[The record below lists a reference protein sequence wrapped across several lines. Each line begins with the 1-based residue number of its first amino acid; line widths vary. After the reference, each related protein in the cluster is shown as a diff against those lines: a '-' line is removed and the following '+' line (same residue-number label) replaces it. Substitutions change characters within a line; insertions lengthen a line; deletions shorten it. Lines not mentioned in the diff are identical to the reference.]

1 MYQPKVGWE
10 GFFLMLNLFKEKAM
24 VLIRALSF
32 LFILIFSS
40 QVVFADRIKDL
51 VSLAGVRSNQ
61 LVGYGLV
68 IGLAKTGDGS
78 VNLTKQS
85 IASMVSQFGVIA
97 SMADIDGSNSATV
110 MVTANLPAFAKPG
123 QTIDVTISTIGKA
136 KSLKGGTLLM
146 TAMKGA
152 DGKVYAIAQGN
163 LVVGGLGI
171 EGADGSS
178 TIQGTP
184 TVGRIPGGAT
194 VEKKVENNF
203 LSKRNI
209 VLNLH
214 QSDFSQANKVAESI
228 NKTFGPD
235 VAVAIDSTSIKVRT
249 PADPSQKVSF
259 IGLLENINF
268 EPVRPKAKVVVNSRT
283 GTVVIGGDVRITPA
297 AVAHGS
303 LSVKIREDTKVLSEG
318 TGTVVGTSATVAG
331 TAATTAAETEIE
343 VEEEPAR
350 AFVFDPGIEL
360 QTLVDALNETGTTAT
375 DMVAILEALREAGAL
390 RAELIII

>member
-1 MYQPKVGWE
+1 MKKNIK
-10 GFFLMLNLFKEKAM
+10 FLL
-24 VLIRALSF
+24 F
-32 LFILIFSS
+32 LFLLTFNFKLS
-40 QVVFADRIKDL
+40 FADRIKDL
-51 VSLAGVRSNQ
+51 VSIAGVRTNQ

-85 IASMVSQFGVIA
+85 IAAMISQFGVIA
-97 SMADIDGSNSATV
+97 NTADIDGSNSATV
-110 MVTANLPAFAKPG
+110 MVTATLPAFAKPG
-123 QTIDVTISTIGKA
+123 QTIDVTVSTIGKA

-146 TAMKGA
+146 TALKGA
-152 DGKVYAIAQGN
+152 DNEVYAIAQGN

-178 TIQGTP
+178 AIQGTP
-184 TVGRIPGGAT
+184 TVGRIPSGAT
-194 VEKKVENNF
+194 VEKLVNNTF
-203 LSKRNI
+203 LEKQDI

-214 QSDFSQANKVAESI
+214 QADFSQATKLAEAI
-228 NKTFGPD
+228 NDTFGPE
-235 VAVAIDSTSIKVRT
+235 VATPIDSTSIKVRT
-249 PADPSQKVSF
+249 PQDPAQKVSF
-259 IGLLENINF
+259 VGLLENINF

-303 LSVKIREDTKVLSEG
+303 LSVKIKEDTKLLSEG

-331 TAATTAAETEIE
+331 TDAATAADTEIE
-343 VEEEPAR
+343 IDEEPAR

>member
-1 MYQPKVGWE
+1 MYLLSRMLMRKLYSIILTFCI
-10 GFFLMLNLFKEKAM
+10 FFGQHAT
-24 VLIRALSF
+24 
-32 LFILIFSS
+32 
-40 QVVFADRIKDL
+40 ADRIKDM

-85 IASMVSQFGVIA
+85 IAAMISQFGVIA
-97 SMADIDGSNSATV
+97 DTADIDATNSANV
-110 MVTANLPAFAKPG
+110 MVTANLPPFAKPG
-123 QTIDVTISTIGKA
+123 QTIDVTVSTIGKA

-146 TAMKGA
+146 TALKGA
-152 DGKVYAIAQGN
+152 DGEVYAIAQGN
-163 LVVGGLGI
+163 LVVGGLGV
-171 EGADGSS
+171 EGADGST

-194 VEKKVENNF
+194 VEKLVENTF
-203 LSKRNI
+203 LEKDNV

-214 QSDFSQANKVAESI
+214 QADFSQANRIANTI
-228 NKTFGPD
+228 NETFGPE
-235 VAVAIDSTSIKVRT
+235 VAIPMDSTSIKVRT
-249 PADPSQKVSF
+249 PSNPAQKVSF

-268 EPVRPKAKVVVNSRT
+268 EPVTPKAKVVVNSRT
-283 GTVVIGGDVRITPA
+283 GTVVIGGDVRISPA

-303 LSVKIREDTKVLSEG
+303 LSVKIQEDTKLLSEG
-318 TGTVVGTSATVAG
+318 TGTVVGTSATVSG
-331 TAATTAAETEIE
+331 TAATTAADTQIE
-343 VEEEPAR
+343 VDEEPAR

>member
-1 MYQPKVGWE
+1 MSQLRAGYQSS
-10 GFFLMLNLFKEKAM
+10 FHMLNLFRKKSM
-24 VLIRALSF
+24 LIIRAISL
-32 LFILIFSS
+32 LFALIFTS
-40 QVVFADRIKDL
+40 QLVFADRIKDL
-51 VSLAGVRSNQ
+51 VSIAGVRSNQ

-97 SMADIDGSNSATV
+97 NIADIDGSNSATV

-123 QTIDVTISTIGKA
+123 QNIDVTISTIGKA

-146 TAMKGA
+146 TAMKGS
-152 DGKVYAIAQGN
+152 DGDVYAIAQGN

-194 VEKKVENNF
+194 VEKIVDNNF
-203 LSKRNI
+203 LDKRDL

-214 QSDFSQANKVAESI
+214 QSDFSQSNKVAESI
-228 NKTFGPD
+228 NETFGPD
-235 VAVAIDSTSIKVRT
+235 VAIPLDATSIKVRT
-249 PADPSQKVSF
+249 PADPAQKVSF
-259 IGLLENINF
+259 IGLLENIVF
-268 EPVRPKAKVVVNSRT
+268 EPVKPKAKVVVNSRT
-283 GTVVIGGDVRITPA
+283 GTVVIGGEVRISPA

-303 LSVKIREDTKVLSEG
+303 LSVRVKEDTKLLSEG

-343 VEEEPAR
+343 VDEEPAR

>member
-1 MYQPKVGWE
+1 MKI
-10 GFFLMLNLFKEKAM
+10 LLTIITS
-24 VLIRALSF
+24 LIL
-32 LFILIFSS
+32 LTNQFSY
-40 QVVFADRIKDL
+40 ADRIKDMA
-51 VSLAGVRSNQ
+51 SLAGVRSNQ

-85 IASMVSQFGVIA
+85 IAAMISQFGVIA
-97 SMADIDGSNSATV
+97 NTADIDATNSANV

-123 QTIDVTISTIGKA
+123 QTIDITVSTIGKA

-146 TAMKGA
+146 TGLKGA
-152 DGKVYAIAQGN
+152 DGEVYAIAQGN
-163 LVVGGLGI
+163 LVVGGLGV
-171 EGADGSS
+171 EGADGST

-194 VEKKVENNF
+194 VEKLVENTF
-203 LSKRNI
+203 LEKDNI

-214 QSDFSQANKVAESI
+214 QADFSQANRIANTI
-228 NKTFGPD
+228 NETFGPE
-235 VAVAIDSTSIKVRT
+235 VAVPMDSTSIRVRT
-249 PADPSQKVSF
+249 PQNPSQKVSF

-268 EPVRPKAKVVVNSRT
+268 EPVTPKAKVVVNSRT
-283 GTVVIGGDVRITPA
+283 GTVVIGGDVRISPA

-303 LSVKIREDTKVLSEG
+303 LSVKIQEDTKLLSEG
-318 TGTVVGTSATVAG
+318 TGTVVGTSATVSG
-331 TAATTAAETEIE
+331 TAATTAADTQID

-375 DMVAILEALREAGAL
+375 DMVAILEALREAGSL

>member
-1 MYQPKVGWE
+1 MRKF
-10 GFFLMLNLFKEKAM
+10 FFL
-24 VLIRALSF
+24 
-32 LFILIFSS
+32 ILIFLGLH
-40 QVVFADRIKDL
+40 QNTLADRIKDL
-51 VSLAGVRSNQ
+51 VSIAGIRSNQ

-85 IASMVSQFGVIA
+85 IASMISQFGVIA
-97 SMADIDGSNSATV
+97 NTADIDGSNSATV
-110 MVTANLPAFAKPG
+110 MVTANLPPFSKPG
-123 QTIDVTISTIGKA
+123 QNIDVTVSTIGKA

-146 TAMKGA
+146 TALKGA
-152 DGKVYAIAQGN
+152 DNDVYAIAQGN
-163 LVVGGLGI
+163 LVVGGLGV

-194 VEKKVENNF
+194 VEKMVENSF
-203 LSKRNI
+203 LQNQNV

-214 QSDFSQANKVAESI
+214 QSDFSQANKIAETI
-228 NKTFGPD
+228 NETFGPD
-235 VAVAIDSTSIKVRT
+235 VAVPLDSTSIKVRT
-249 PADPSQKVSF
+249 PSDSSQKVSF
-259 IGLLENINF
+259 IGLLENITF
-268 EPVRPKAKVVVNSRT
+268 EPVRPKARVVVNSRT
-283 GTVVIGGDVRITPA
+283 GTVVIGGDVRISPA

-303 LSVKIREDTKVLSEG
+303 LSVKIREDTKLLSEG

-331 TAATTAAETEIE
+331 TAATTAADTEIE
-343 VEEEPAR
+343 VDEQPAR

-375 DMVAILEALREAGAL
+375 DMVAILEALREAGSL
-390 RAELIII
+390 RAELIVI

>member
-1 MYQPKVGWE
+1 MFHHFKIMKYLIS
-10 GFFLMLNLFKEKAM
+10 FIFTFIFLSN
-24 VLIRALSF
+24 SF
-32 LFILIFSS
+32 CY
-40 QVVFADRIKDL
+40 ADRIKDMA
-51 VSLAGVRSNQ
+51 SLAGVRSNQ

-85 IASMVSQFGVIA
+85 IAAMIAQFGVIA
-97 SMADIDGSNSATV
+97 DTADIDATNSANV
-110 MVTANLPAFAKPG
+110 MVTANLPPFAKPG
-123 QTIDVTISTIGKA
+123 QTIDVTVSTIGKA

-146 TAMKGA
+146 TGLKGA
-152 DGKVYAIAQGN
+152 DGQVYAIAQGN
-163 LVVGGLGI
+163 LVVGGLGV
-171 EGADGSS
+171 EGADGST

-194 VEKKVENNF
+194 VEKLVENTF
-203 LSKRNI
+203 LEKDNI

-214 QSDFSQANKVAESI
+214 QADFSQANRIANTI
-228 NKTFGPD
+228 NETFGPE
-235 VAVAIDSTSIKVRT
+235 VAIPMDSTSIKVRT
-249 PADPSQKVSF
+249 PANPSQKVSF

-268 EPVRPKAKVVVNSRT
+268 EPVTPKAKVVVNSRT
-283 GTVVIGGDVRITPA
+283 GTVVIGGDVRISPA

-303 LSVKIREDTKVLSEG
+303 LSVKIQEDTKLLSEG
-318 TGTVVGTSATVAG
+318 TGTVVGSSATVSG
-331 TAATTAAETEIE
+331 TAATTAADTQIE
-343 VEEEPAR
+343 VDEDPAR

>member
-1 MYQPKVGWE
+1 
-10 GFFLMLNLFKEKAM
+10 MLNLFKEKPLI
-24 VLIRALSF
+24 LIRALSF

-178 TIQGTP
+178 TI
-184 TVGRIPGGAT
+184 
-194 VEKKVENNF
+194 
-203 LSKRNI
+203 
-209 VLNLH
+209 
-214 QSDFSQANKVAESI
+214 
-228 NKTFGPD
+228 
-235 VAVAIDSTSIKVRT
+235 
-249 PADPSQKVSF
+249 
-259 IGLLENINF
+259 
-268 EPVRPKAKVVVNSRT
+268 
-283 GTVVIGGDVRITPA
+283 
-297 AVAHGS
+297 
-303 LSVKIREDTKVLSEG
+303 
-318 TGTVVGTSATVAG
+318 
-331 TAATTAAETEIE
+331 
-343 VEEEPAR
+343 
-350 AFVFDPGIEL
+350 
-360 QTLVDALNETGTTAT
+360 
-375 DMVAILEALREAGAL
+375 
-390 RAELIII
+390 

>member
-1 MYQPKVGWE
+1 
-10 GFFLMLNLFKEKAM
+10 MLNLFKEKPLI
-24 VLIRALSF
+24 LIRALSF

-110 MVTANLPAFAKPG
+110 MVTANLPGFAKPG

-203 LSKRNI
+203 LSKRDI

-303 LSVKIREDTKVLSEG
+303 LSVKIREDTKLLSEG

>member
-1 MYQPKVGWE
+1 MFRHFNTMK
-10 GFFLMLNLFKEKAM
+10 KT
-24 VLIRALSF
+24 SF
-32 LFILIFSS
+32 LLFCFLILSNSIS
-40 QVVFADRIKDL
+40 FADRIKDMA
-51 VSLAGVRSNQ
+51 SIAGVRTNQ

-68 IGLAKTGDGS
+68 VGLAKTGDGS
-78 VNLTKQS
+78 VELTKQS
-85 IASMVSQFGVIA
+85 IASMIKQFGVIA
-97 SMADIDGSNSATV
+97 TNADINASNAANV
-110 MVTANLPAFAKPG
+110 MVTATLPPFAKPG
-123 QTIDVTISTIGKA
+123 QTIDVTVSTIGKA

-152 DGKVYAIAQGN
+152 NGEVYAIAQGN

-184 TVGRIPGGAT
+184 TVGRIPSGAT
-194 VEKKVENNF
+194 VEKMIPSTF
-203 LSKRNI
+203 LQKDNI

-214 QSDFSQANKVAESI
+214 QADFSQADKIAETI
-228 NKTFGPD
+228 NDTFGPE
-235 VAVAIDSTSIKVRT
+235 VATPLDSTSIKVRT
-249 PADPSQKVSF
+249 PEKPSQKVSF
-259 IGLLENINF
+259 IGLLENLNF
-268 EPVRPKAKVVVNSRT
+268 EPVTPKAKVVVNSRT
-283 GTVVIGGDVRITPA
+283 GTVVIGGDVRISPA

-303 LSVKIREDTKVLSEG
+303 LSVRIQEDTKLLSEG

-331 TAATTAAETEIE
+331 TTATTAQDTEIE
-343 VEEEPAR
+343 VDEQPAR

>member
-1 MYQPKVGWE
+1 
-10 GFFLMLNLFKEKAM
+10 MLNRFKEKSM
-24 VLIRALSF
+24 ILIRALSI

-51 VSLAGVRSNQ
+51 VTLAGVRSNQ

-152 DGKVYAIAQGN
+152 NGKVYAIAQGN

-203 LSKRNI
+203 LSKRDV

-228 NKTFGPD
+228 NKTFGPG
-235 VAVAIDSTSIKVRT
+235 VAVALDATSIKVRT

-331 TAATTAAETEIE
+331 TAATTAAESEID

-390 RAELIII
+390 RAELLII

>member
-1 MYQPKVGWE
+1 M
-10 GFFLMLNLFKEKAM
+10 FHLFKKIFIYT
-24 VLIRALSF
+24 LILLLFVGNKSAL
-32 LFILIFSS
+32 
-40 QVVFADRIKDL
+40 ADRIKDMAS
-51 VSLAGVRSNQ
+51 VAGVRSNQ

-85 IASMVSQFGVIA
+85 IAAMISQFGVIA
-97 SMADIDGSNSATV
+97 NVADIDASNSANV
-110 MVTANLPAFAKPG
+110 MVTATLPPFAKPG
-123 QTIDVTISTIGKA
+123 QTIDVAVSSVGKA

-146 TAMKGA
+146 TALKGA
-152 DGKVYAIAQGN
+152 DGEVYAIAQGN

-194 VEKKVENNF
+194 VEKLVENTF
-203 LSKRNI
+203 LEKDNI

-214 QSDFSQANKVAESI
+214 QADFSQADKIAETI
-228 NKTFGPD
+228 NNTFGPE
-235 VAVAIDSTSIKVRT
+235 VATPLDSTSIKVRT
-249 PADPSQKVSF
+249 PSSPSQKVSF

-268 EPVRPKAKVVVNSRT
+268 EPVSPKAKVVVNSRT
-283 GTVVIGGDVRITPA
+283 GTVVIGGDVRISPA

-303 LSVKIREDTKVLSEG
+303 LSVRIQEDTKLLSEG

-331 TAATTAAETEIE
+331 TTATTTQDTQIDVDEQ
-343 VEEEPAR
+343 PAR

-360 QTLVDALNETGTTAT
+360 QSLVDALNETGTTAT

>member
-1 MYQPKVGWE
+1 
-10 GFFLMLNLFKEKAM
+10 MLNRFKEKSM
-24 VLIRALSF
+24 ILIRALSI

-51 VSLAGVRSNQ
+51 VTLAGVRSNQ

-152 DGKVYAIAQGN
+152 NGKVYAIAQGN

-203 LSKRNI
+203 LSKRDV

-235 VAVAIDSTSIKVRT
+235 VAVALDATSIKVRT
-249 PADPSQKVSF
+249 PANPSQKVSF

-331 TAATTAAETEIE
+331 TAATTAAEREID

-390 RAELIII
+390 RAELLII

>member
-1 MYQPKVGWE
+1 
-10 GFFLMLNLFKEKAM
+10 MLNRFKEKSM
-24 VLIRALSF
+24 ILIRALSI

-51 VSLAGVRSNQ
+51 VTLAGVRSNQ

-152 DGKVYAIAQGN
+152 NGKVYAIAQGN

-203 LSKRNI
+203 LSKRDV

-235 VAVAIDSTSIKVRT
+235 VAVALDATSIKVRT

-331 TAATTAAETEIE
+331 TAATTAAESEID

-390 RAELIII
+390 RAELLII

>member
-1 MYQPKVGWE
+1 MNK
-10 GFFLMLNLFKEKAM
+10 K
-24 VLIRALSF
+24 LIIIF
-32 LFILIFSS
+32 LFLFPFLLSNKVS
-40 QVVFADRIKDL
+40 ADRIKDL
-51 VSLAGVRSNQ
+51 VSFAGIRSNQ

-85 IASMVSQFGVIA
+85 IAAMISQFGVIA
-97 SMADIDGSNSATV
+97 STADIDGSNSATV
-110 MVTANLPAFAKPG
+110 MVTSNLPAFAKPG
-123 QTIDVTISTIGKA
+123 QTIDITVSTIGKA

-146 TAMKGA
+146 TALKGA

-194 VEKKVENNF
+194 VEKLVENTF
-203 LSKRNI
+203 LEKKSI

-235 VAVAIDSTSIKVRT
+235 VAVPLDATSIKVRT
-249 PADPSQKVSF
+249 PSDPSQKVSF
-259 IGLLENINF
+259 IGLLENISF

-303 LSVKIREDTKVLSEG
+303 LSVKIKEDTKVLSEG

-331 TAATTAAETEIE
+331 TAATTAADTEIE
-343 VEEEPAR
+343 VDQEPAR

>member
-1 MYQPKVGWE
+1 MK
-10 GFFLMLNLFKEKAM
+10 K
-24 VLIRALSF
+24 II
-32 LFILIFSS
+32 ILILLIT
-40 QVVFADRIKDL
+40 VFWGLNSKADRIKDMA
-51 VSLAGVRSNQ
+51 SIAGVRTNQ

-78 VNLTKQS
+78 VELTKQS
-85 IASMVSQFGVIA
+85 IASMISQFGVIA
-97 SMADIDGSNSATV
+97 DTADINASNAANV
-110 MVTANLPAFAKPG
+110 MVTATLPPFAKPG
-123 QTIDVTISTIGKA
+123 QTIDVTVSTIGKA

-146 TAMKGA
+146 TALKGA
-152 DGKVYAIAQGN
+152 NGQVYAIAQGN

-184 TVGRIPGGAT
+184 TVGRIPSGAT
-194 VEKKVENNF
+194 VEKMIPTTF
-203 LSKRNI
+203 LEKDNI

-214 QSDFSQANKVAESI
+214 QADFSQADRIAETI
-228 NKTFGPD
+228 NDTFGPE
-235 VAVAIDSTSIKVRT
+235 VATPLDSTSIKVRT
-249 PADPSQKVSF
+249 PERPSQKVSF
-259 IGLLENINF
+259 IGLLENLNF
-268 EPVRPKAKVVVNSRT
+268 EPVSPKAKVVVNSRT
-283 GTVVIGGDVRITPA
+283 GTVVIGGDVRISPA

-303 LSVKIREDTKVLSEG
+303 LSVKIQEDTKLLSEG

-331 TAATTAAETEIE
+331 TTATTAQDTEIE
-343 VEEEPAR
+343 VDEQPAR

>member
-1 MYQPKVGWE
+1 MKNKIKIFIYLVLLV
-10 GFFLMLNLFKEKAM
+10 FSAKE
-24 VLIRALSF
+24 LS
-32 LFILIFSS
+32 
-40 QVVFADRIKDL
+40 ADRIKDL
-51 VSLAGVRSNQ
+51 VTIAGIRTNQ

-85 IASMVSQFGVIA
+85 IAAMISQFGVIA
-97 SMADIDGSNSATV
+97 NTADIDGSNSATV
-110 MVTANLPAFAKPG
+110 MVTATLPPFSKPG
-123 QTIDVTISTIGKA
+123 QTIDVTVSTIGKA

-146 TAMKGA
+146 TALKGA
-152 DGKVYAIAQGN
+152 DGDVYAIAQGN
-163 LVVGGLGI
+163 LVVGGLGV

-194 VEKKVENNF
+194 VEELVESNF
-203 LSKRNI
+203 LEKGNVI
-209 VLNLH
+209 LNLH
-214 QSDFSQANKVAESI
+214 QSDFSQANKVAETI
-228 NKTFGPD
+228 NETFGPE
-235 VAVAIDSTSIKVRT
+235 VATPLDSTSIKVRT
-249 PADPSQKVSF
+249 PSDPSQKVSF
-259 IGLLENINF
+259 IGLLENIAF

-283 GTVVIGGDVRITPA
+283 GTVVIGGDVRISPA

-303 LSVKIREDTKVLSEG
+303 LSVKIKEDTKLLSEG

-331 TAATTAAETEIE
+331 TAAATAADTEIE
-343 VEEEPAR
+343 VDQQPAR

-375 DMVAILEALREAGAL
+375 DMVAILEALREAGSL

>member
-1 MYQPKVGWE
+1 MKKIK
-10 GFFLMLNLFKEKAM
+10 FLLF
-24 VLIRALSF
+24 LLLTSIISN
-32 LFILIFSS
+32 
-40 QVVFADRIKDL
+40 QCYADRIKDL
-51 VSLAGVRSNQ
+51 VSVAGVRSNQ

-85 IASMVSQFGVIA
+85 IAAMISQFGVIA
-97 SMADIDGSNSATV
+97 STADIDGSNSATV
-110 MVTANLPAFAKPG
+110 MVTASLPAFAKPG
-123 QTIDVTISTIGKA
+123 QTIDVTVSTIGKA

-146 TAMKGA
+146 TALKGA
-152 DGKVYAIAQGN
+152 DNTVYAIAQGN

-184 TVGRIPGGAT
+184 TVGRIPSGAT
-194 VEKKVENNF
+194 VEKLVSNSF
-203 LSKRNI
+203 LEKKDI
-209 VLNLH
+209 ILNLH
-214 QSDFSQANKVAESI
+214 QADFSQATKLAESI
-228 NKTFGPD
+228 NETFGPD
-235 VAVAIDSTSIKVRT
+235 VAIPLDSTSVKVRT
-249 PADPSQKVSF
+249 PEDASQKVSF
-259 IGLLENINF
+259 IGLLENISF

-283 GTVVIGGDVRITPA
+283 GTVVIGGDVRISPA

-303 LSVKIREDTKVLSEG
+303 LSVKIKEDTKLLSEG
-318 TGTVVGTSATVAG
+318 TGTVVGTSATVSGTDAA
-331 TAATTAAETEIE
+331 TAADTEIE
-343 VEEEPAR
+343 IDEEPAR

>member
-1 MYQPKVGWE
+1 
-10 GFFLMLNLFKEKAM
+10 MLNRFKEKSM
-24 VLIRALSF
+24 ILIRALSI

-51 VSLAGVRSNQ
+51 VTLAGVRSNQ

-152 DGKVYAIAQGN
+152 NGKVYAIAQGN

-203 LSKRNI
+203 LSKRDV

-235 VAVAIDSTSIKVRT
+235 VAVALDATSIKVRT
-249 PADPSQKVSF
+249 PANPSQKVSF

-331 TAATTAAETEIE
+331 TAATTAAESEID

-390 RAELIII
+390 RAELLII

>member
-1 MYQPKVGWE
+1 MKNKLKISVFLLIVILQAKV
-10 GFFLMLNLFKEKAM
+10 L
-24 VLIRALSF
+24 
-32 LFILIFSS
+32 
-40 QVVFADRIKDL
+40 FADRIKDL
-51 VSLAGVRSNQ
+51 VTIAGIRSNQ

-85 IASMVSQFGVIA
+85 IAAMISQFGVIA
-97 SMADIDGSNSATV
+97 NTADIDGSNSATV
-110 MVTANLPAFAKPG
+110 MVTANLPPFSKPG
-123 QTIDVTISTIGKA
+123 QTIDVTVSTIGKA

-146 TAMKGA
+146 TALKGA
-152 DGKVYAIAQGN
+152 DGEVYAIAQGN
-163 LVVGGLGI
+163 LVVGGLGV

-194 VEKKVENNF
+194 VEKLVETNF
-203 LSKRNI
+203 LEKPNVI
-209 VLNLH
+209 LNLH
-214 QSDFSQANKVAESI
+214 QSDFSQANKVAETI
-228 NKTFGPD
+228 NETFGPE
-235 VAVAIDSTSIKVRT
+235 VATPLDSTSIKVRT
-249 PADPSQKVSF
+249 PSDPTQKVSF
-259 IGLLENINF
+259 IGLLENIAF

-283 GTVVIGGDVRITPA
+283 GTVVIGGDVRISPA

-303 LSVKIREDTKVLSEG
+303 LSVKIKEDTKLLSEG

-331 TAATTAAETEIE
+331 TAAATAAETEIE
-343 VEEEPAR
+343 VDEQPAR

-375 DMVAILEALREAGAL
+375 DMVAILEALREAGSL

>member
-1 MYQPKVGWE
+1 MK
-10 GFFLMLNLFKEKAM
+10 FLLS
-24 VLIRALSF
+24 LIF
-32 LFILIFSS
+32 TFILISNSFCY
-40 QVVFADRIKDL
+40 ADRIKDMA
-51 VSLAGVRSNQ
+51 SLAGVRSNQ

-85 IASMVSQFGVIA
+85 IAAMIAQFGVIA
-97 SMADIDGSNSATV
+97 DTADIDATNSANV
-110 MVTANLPAFAKPG
+110 MVTANLPPFAKPG
-123 QTIDVTISTIGKA
+123 QTIDVTVSTIGKA

-146 TAMKGA
+146 TGLKGA
-152 DGKVYAIAQGN
+152 DGQVYAIAQGN
-163 LVVGGLGI
+163 LVVGGLGV
-171 EGADGSS
+171 EGADGST

-194 VEKKVENNF
+194 VEKLVENTF
-203 LSKRNI
+203 LEKDNI

-214 QSDFSQANKVAESI
+214 QADFSQANRIANTI
-228 NKTFGPD
+228 NETFGPE
-235 VAVAIDSTSIKVRT
+235 VAIPMDSTSIKVRT
-249 PADPSQKVSF
+249 PANPSQKVSF

-268 EPVRPKAKVVVNSRT
+268 EPVTPKAKVVVNSRT
-283 GTVVIGGDVRITPA
+283 GTVVIGGDVRISPA

-303 LSVKIREDTKVLSEG
+303 LSVKIQEDTKLLSEG
-318 TGTVVGTSATVAG
+318 TGTVVGTSATVSG
-331 TAATTAAETEIE
+331 TAATTAADTQIE
-343 VEEEPAR
+343 VDEDPAR

>member
-1 MYQPKVGWE
+1 MI
-10 GFFLMLNLFKEKAM
+10 
-24 VLIRALSF
+24 LIRALS
-32 LFILIFSS
+32 ILCILVFSS
-40 QVVFADRIKDL
+40 QIVFADRIKDL
-51 VSLAGVRSNQ
+51 TSIAGVRTNQ

-97 SMADIDGSNSATV
+97 STADIDGSNSATV
-110 MVTANLPAFAKPG
+110 MVTASLPAFAKPG
-123 QTIDVTISTIGKA
+123 QNIDVTISTIGKA

-146 TAMKGA
+146 TALKGA
-152 DGKVYAIAQGN
+152 DGSVYAIAQGN

-194 VEKKVENNF
+194 VEKRVENTF
-203 LSKRNI
+203 LEKQDI

-228 NKTFGPD
+228 NELFGPD
-235 VAVAIDSTSIKVRT
+235 VAVPLDSMSIKVRT
-249 PADPSQKVSF
+249 PSDPSQKVSF
-259 IGLLENINF
+259 IGLLENITF

-283 GTVVIGGDVRITPA
+283 GTVVIGGDVRISPA

-331 TAATTAAETEIE
+331 TAATTAADTEIE
-343 VEEEPAR
+343 VDEDPAR

-390 RAELIII
+390 RAELMII

>member
-1 MYQPKVGWE
+1 MK
-10 GFFLMLNLFKEKAM
+10 NKFKIFIYL
-24 VLIRALSF
+24 VLLTFSAKELS
-32 LFILIFSS
+32 
-40 QVVFADRIKDL
+40 ADRIKDL
-51 VSLAGVRSNQ
+51 VTIAGIRTNQ

-85 IASMVSQFGVIA
+85 IAAMISQFGVIA
-97 SMADIDGSNSATV
+97 NTADIDGSNSATV
-110 MVTANLPAFAKPG
+110 MVTATLPPFSKPG
-123 QTIDVTISTIGKA
+123 QTIDVTVSTIGKA

-146 TAMKGA
+146 TALKGA
-152 DGKVYAIAQGN
+152 DGDVYAIAQGN
-163 LVVGGLGI
+163 LVVGGLGV

-194 VEKKVENNF
+194 VEKLVESNF
-203 LSKRNI
+203 LEKGNVI
-209 VLNLH
+209 LNLH
-214 QSDFSQANKVAESI
+214 QSDFSQANKVAETI
-228 NKTFGPD
+228 NETFGPE
-235 VAVAIDSTSIKVRT
+235 VATPLDSTSIKVRT
-249 PADPSQKVSF
+249 PSDPSQKVSF
-259 IGLLENINF
+259 IGLLENIAF

-283 GTVVIGGDVRITPA
+283 GTVVIGGDVRISPA

-303 LSVKIREDTKVLSEG
+303 LSVKIKEDTKLLSEG

-331 TAATTAAETEIE
+331 TAAATAADTEIE
-343 VEEEPAR
+343 VDQQPAR

-375 DMVAILEALREAGAL
+375 DMVAILEALREAGSL

>member
-1 MYQPKVGWE
+1 MIKS
-10 GFFLMLNLFKEKAM
+10 FAKL
-24 VLIRALSF
+24 LIF
-32 LFILIFSS
+32 LFAIHFPGTTY
-40 QVVFADRIKDL
+40 ADRIKDL
-51 VSLAGVRSNQ
+51 VSLAGIRSNQ

-85 IASMVSQFGVIA
+85 IASMISQFGVIA
-97 SMADIDGSNSATV
+97 NTADIDGSNSATV
-110 MVTANLPAFAKPG
+110 MVTANLPPFSKPG
-123 QTIDVTISTIGKA
+123 QTIDVTVSTIGKA

-146 TAMKGA
+146 TALKGA
-152 DGKVYAIAQGN
+152 DGSVYAIAQGN
-163 LVVGGLGI
+163 LVVGGLGV

-194 VEKKVENNF
+194 VEKLVETTF
-203 LSKRNI
+203 LQKPHV

-214 QSDFSQANKVAESI
+214 QSDFSQATKIAETI
-228 NKTFGPD
+228 NETFGPE
-235 VAVAIDSTSIKVRT
+235 VAIPLDSTSIKVRT
-249 PADPSQKVSF
+249 PSDPSQKVSF
-259 IGLLENINF
+259 MGLLENITF

-283 GTVVIGGDVRITPA
+283 GTVVIGGDVRISPA

-303 LSVKIREDTKVLSEG
+303 LTVKIKEDTKLLSEG
-318 TGTVVGTSATVAG
+318 TGTVVGTSATVSG
-331 TAATTAAETEIE
+331 TAATTAADTEIE
-343 VEEEPAR
+343 VDEEPAR

-375 DMVAILEALREAGAL
+375 DMVAILEALREAGSL

>member
-1 MYQPKVGWE
+1 MKNKIKIFIYIVLLV
-10 GFFLMLNLFKEKAM
+10 FSAKE
-24 VLIRALSF
+24 LS
-32 LFILIFSS
+32 
-40 QVVFADRIKDL
+40 ADRIKDL
-51 VSLAGVRSNQ
+51 VTIAGIRTNQ

-85 IASMVSQFGVIA
+85 IAAMISQFGVIA
-97 SMADIDGSNSATV
+97 NTADIDGSNSATV
-110 MVTANLPAFAKPG
+110 MVTATLPPFSKPG
-123 QTIDVTISTIGKA
+123 QTIDVTVSTIGKA

-146 TAMKGA
+146 TALKGA
-152 DGKVYAIAQGN
+152 DGDVYAIAQGN
-163 LVVGGLGI
+163 LVVGGLGV

-194 VEKKVENNF
+194 VEKLVESNF
-203 LSKRNI
+203 LEKGNVI
-209 VLNLH
+209 LNLH
-214 QSDFSQANKVAESI
+214 QSDFSQANKVAETI
-228 NKTFGPD
+228 NETFGPE
-235 VAVAIDSTSIKVRT
+235 VATPLDSTSIKVRT
-249 PADPSQKVSF
+249 PSDPSQKVSF
-259 IGLLENINF
+259 IGLLENIAF

-283 GTVVIGGDVRITPA
+283 GTVVIGGDVRISPA

-303 LSVKIREDTKVLSEG
+303 LSVKIKEDTKLLSEG

-331 TAATTAAETEIE
+331 TAAATAADTEIE
-343 VEEEPAR
+343 VDQQPAR

-375 DMVAILEALREAGAL
+375 DMVAILEALREAGSL